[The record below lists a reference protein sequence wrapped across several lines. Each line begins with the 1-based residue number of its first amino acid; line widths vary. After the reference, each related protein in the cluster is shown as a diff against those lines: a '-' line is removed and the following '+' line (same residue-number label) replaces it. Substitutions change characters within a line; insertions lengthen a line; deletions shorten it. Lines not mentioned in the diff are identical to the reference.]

1 MHNSVGRV
9 KSGILVHRALPVRV
23 TDPAHRPETHVH
35 IVPIFHKVCPKI
47 THQKCTRYN
56 HTIKCSNSTLE
67 LKKKKKLIR
76 EKILIYHFIK
86 IWLWNIWNAIKGH

>member
-9 KSGILVHRALPVRV
+9 KSGILVHRALSVRV

-67 LKKKKKLIR
+67 FKKKKLIR
-76 EKILIYHFIK
+76 KKISIYHFIK